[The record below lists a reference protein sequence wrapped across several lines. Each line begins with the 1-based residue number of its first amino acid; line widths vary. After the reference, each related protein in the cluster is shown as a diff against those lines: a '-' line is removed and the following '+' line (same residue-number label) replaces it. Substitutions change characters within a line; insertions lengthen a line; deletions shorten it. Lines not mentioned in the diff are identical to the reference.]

1 MVLPK
6 REISHWTLQ
15 NGKTC
20 FKLLRKPQVREGN
33 CTSGLHEKSFAPGRG
48 RRPKESLRTDV
59 WKWFLSCKWQRGL
72 EFCQLCHKAVNH
84 RFLVCAAV
92 SGHFSAA
99 VSAPAYA
106 ALFLARLMK
115 VINTSSNISPGF
127 PLFYHLPL
135 AAFSL
140 ILYKFKTEKKKRRNK
155 LQGNL
160 VCSLVFVC

>member
-1 MVLPK
+1 MGKHASNFLENHK
-6 REISHWTLQ
+6 SERET
-15 NGKTC
+15 
-20 FKLLRKPQVREGN
+20 
-33 CTSGLHEKSFAPGRG
+33 TSGLHEKSFAPGRG

-84 RFLVCAAV
+84 RFLMCAAV